1 MKGNMNVEN
10 RIMPTKRKAKFR
22 KQKEIS
28 IDGKDLPSGTDP
40 HGPIIITGVE
50 SEEVEGVNE
59 AYVDILEEL
68 GITFVTNKNKLRM
81 ICLQAML

>member
-1 MKGNMNVEN
+1 MKDNRNLEN
-10 RIMPTKRKAKFR
+10 RIPPTKRKAKFH

-28 IDGKDLPSGTDP
+28 IDVKDLPSGTDP

-50 SEEVEGVNE
+50 SEEVEGINE

-68 GITFVTNKNKLRM
+68 GITFVDNNKNLRI
-81 ICLQAML
+81 ICL